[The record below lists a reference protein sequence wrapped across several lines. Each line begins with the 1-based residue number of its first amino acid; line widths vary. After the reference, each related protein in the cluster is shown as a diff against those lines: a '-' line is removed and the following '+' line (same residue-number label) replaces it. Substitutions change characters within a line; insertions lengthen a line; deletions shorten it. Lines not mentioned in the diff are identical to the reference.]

1 MSIECK
7 LKKDASHILIVDG
20 YQNKL
25 SDRLTKSVAISFQP
39 ILGYSKI
46 FTY

>member
-7 LKKDASHILIVDG
+7 LKKDASHILIVDR

-25 SDRLTKSVAISFQP
+25 SDRLTKSVAIKFQA
-39 ILGYSKI
+39 ILGYRKI
-46 FTY
+46 

>member
-7 LKKDASHILIVDG
+7 LKKDASHILILVVDG

-25 SDRLTKSVAISFQP
+25 SDRLTKSVAITFQP

-46 FTY
+46 